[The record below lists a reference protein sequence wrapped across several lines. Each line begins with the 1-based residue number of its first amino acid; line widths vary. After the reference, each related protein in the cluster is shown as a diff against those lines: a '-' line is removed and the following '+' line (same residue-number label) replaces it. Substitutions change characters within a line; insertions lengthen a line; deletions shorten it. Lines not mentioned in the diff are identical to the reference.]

1 MDVIT
6 THVNADFDALAS
18 LVAAKKYYPDALIV
32 FPGSQEKKVSDFLST
47 SNTLPDI
54 KKIRE
59 IHFDD
64 ITRLILVDVRS
75 PARIGRFAEILDKK
89 SLAIHIYDHHPNI
102 DADITGHKEVIETV
116 GATTTIFTEM
126 LKKDKISITP
136 AEATLLMLGIYE
148 ETGSLIFPSTTVRD
162 LTAASYLLK
171 KGANLNIVS
180 NFITREMGPE
190 EIDLLNELIQSS
202 REFVIHD
209 IRIKIAK
216 ASRESYIRDI
226 AALAHKICDIED
238 TDTIFLLVMMVDRIQ
253 VIARSQTPQVDA
265 SEILHEIGG
274 GGHPQA
280 ASAVVRDMSLEETE
294 NKLLDIL
301 KMKIHPSKTAGD
313 IMTSPVKCIPWSSTI
328 KTTEK
333 TMTRYEVNVL
343 PVLKGKAFYGLISRE
358 VVEKALF
365 HGFGSSRVTEFCTT
379 GGPSV
384 TPSTSISVIEKQMI
398 EQNHRFMP
406 VLESHKVVG
415 AITRTDLLRSLY
427 ESVLRKNSI
436 VTREQLTEKPSIGK
450 NLTAALR
457 SKFPHEV
464 LNLLKLSGRVAR
476 DLGFTA
482 YLVGGSIRDLLRGES
497 NLDIDIVVEG
507 NGIDFARA
515 LGRVLDVKVK
525 SHKRFGTAVV
535 ITDFLKFDVATARIE
550 YYESPAALPQV
561 EMSSIKKDLYRRDFT
576 INTLAVRLNPD
587 HFGQLIDYFG
597 GQKDIKERTIRILH
611 NLSFIEDPTRAFR
624 AIRFSERFGFKIS
637 KHTINL
643 IKTAVRINLFDKL
656 SGARMY
662 DELNLLFLET
672 EPVKAVNRLSEF
684 DLLKFIHPSLKITKS
699 LEDTFNAIHETISWF
714 KLLFFEED
722 LNIPHLYLMA
732 LIEELTP
739 GERGEALNRLQV
751 PQKARSEI
759 LEGIDKSNR
768 ALSGLPTASK
778 KEVYYLLLSLN
789 TREVLFTMARAKE
802 KREKKAA
809 SLFLT
814 ELRNTRPELSGKD
827 LQTMGY
833 APGPGFKKILTA
845 LLDARLEGKIKSRED
860 EITFLNQYFPLNAAP
875 HM

>member
-6 THVNADFDALAS
+6 THLNADFDALAS

-32 FPGSQEKKVSDFLST
+32 FPGSQEKKVRDFISA

-54 KKIRE
+54 KKIRD

-75 PARIGRFAEILDKK
+75 PARIGRFTEILDHKG
-89 SLAIHIYDHHPNI
+89 LAIHIYDHHLNI
-102 DADITGHKEVIETV
+102 DKALTGQKEVIETV

-202 REFVIHD
+202 REYVIHD

-216 ASRESYIRDI
+216 ASRETYIRDI
-226 AALAHKICDIED
+226 AALAHKIRDIED
-238 TDTIFLLVMMVDRIQ
+238 TDTIFLLVMMEDRVQ
-253 VIARSQTPQVDA
+253 VIARSNTPEVDA

-294 NKLLDIL
+294 NKLLDTL
-301 KMKIHPSKTAGD
+301 KKKIHPSKTAGD
-313 IMTSPVKCIPWSSTI
+313 IMTSPVKCITWSSTI

-343 PVLKGKAFYGLISRE
+343 PVLKGNAFYGLISRE

-365 HGFGSSRVTEFCTT
+365 HGFIRSRVAEFCTT
-379 GGPSV
+379 GGPAV
-384 TPSTSISVIEKQMI
+384 APSTSISFIEKQMI
-398 EQNHRFMP
+398 EQNQRFMP
-406 VLESHKVVG
+406 VLENHKVVG

-427 ESVLRKNSI
+427 ESVLRKNRI
-436 VTREQLTEKPSIGK
+436 ITREQLTEKPSIGK
-450 NLTAALR
+450 NLTSVLKSR
-457 SKFPHEV
+457 FPDEIF
-464 LNLLKLSGRVAR
+464 NLLTLSGKVAE
-476 DLGFTA
+476 DLGFSA
-482 YLVGGSIRDLLRGES
+482 YLVGGSIRDLLRGEA
-497 NLDIDIVVEG
+497 NFDIDIVIEG
-507 NGIDFARA
+507 DGIAFARA
-515 LGRVLDVKVK
+515 LGKTLNVKVK

-535 ITDFLKFDVATARIE
+535 ITDFLKFDVATARTE
-550 YYESPAALPQV
+550 YYECPAALPRI
-561 EMSSIKKDLYRRDFT
+561 EMSSIKKDFYRRDFT
-576 INTLAVRLNPD
+576 INTMAVRLNPD

-643 IKTAVRINLFDKL
+643 IKTAVRINLFNKL

-672 EPVKAVNRLSEF
+672 GPVKAVKKLSEF
-684 DLLKFIHPSLKITKS
+684 DLLKFIHPALKITKS

-722 LNIPHLYLMA
+722 LNISHLFLMA

-739 GERGEALNRLQV
+739 GERGETLQRLQV
-751 PQKARSEI
+751 PKKARDEI
-759 LEGIDKSNR
+759 LDGIDQSNR
-768 ALSGLPTASK
+768 ALSGLPHASEK
-778 KEVYYLLLSLN
+778 DVYYLLLSLN
-789 TREVLFTMARAKE
+789 TRAVLFTMARAKG
-802 KREKKAA
+802 KQAKKAV

-814 ELRNTRPELSGKD
+814 DLRNTRPELSGKD
-827 LQTMGY
+827 LRTMGY
-833 APGPGFKKILTA
+833 APGPGYKEILTA
-845 LLDARLEGKIKSRED
+845 LLDARLDGKIKSRED
-860 EITFLNQYFPLNAAP
+860 EIIFVKENF
-875 HM
+875 

>member
-6 THVNADFDALAS
+6 THLNADFDALAS

-32 FPGSQEKKVSDFLST
+32 FSGSQEKKVRDFLST
-47 SNTLPDI
+47 ANDLPDI
-54 KKIRE
+54 KKIR
-59 IHFDD
+59 D
-64 ITRLILVDVRS
+64 IQLQDIDRLILVDVRS

-89 SLAIHIYDHHPNI
+89 GLAIHIYDHHPHI
-102 DADITGHKEVIETV
+102 KSDITGHQELIESV

-126 LKKDKISITP
+126 LKKDKISISP

-148 ETGSLIFPSTTVRD
+148 ETGSLLFPATTVRD

-202 REFVIHD
+202 TEYVIHD

-216 ASRESYIRDI
+216 AYRETYIGDI
-226 AALAHKICDIED
+226 AGLAHKIRDIED
-238 TDTIFLLVMMVDRIQ
+238 TDTIFLLVMMEERVQ
-253 VIARSQTPQVDA
+253 VIARSHTPEVDV

-280 ASAVVRDMSLEETE
+280 ASAVVRNMSVEETE
-294 NKLLDIL
+294 NKLLLTL
-301 KMKIHPSKTAGD
+301 KRKIHPSKTAGD
-313 IMTSPVKCIPWSSTI
+313 IMTSPVKCIPWSSSM

-333 TMTRYEVNVL
+333 IMTRYEVNVL
-343 PVLKGKAFYGLISRE
+343 PVLKGNAFYGLISRE
-358 VVEKALF
+358 AVEKALF
-365 HGFGSSRVTEFCTT
+365 HGFGGSRVAEFCTT
-379 GGPSV
+379 DSPAV

-398 EQNHRFMP
+398 EQNQRFMP
-406 VLESHKVVG
+406 VLENHKVVG

-427 ESVLRKNSI
+427 ESVLRKNRI
-436 VTREQLTEKPSIGK
+436 MTREQLTDKPSLGK
-450 NLTAALR
+450 NLSSTLR
-457 SKFPHEV
+457 SRFPREV
-464 LNLLKLSGRVAR
+464 FNLLKLSGRVAR

-482 YLVGGSIRDLLRGES
+482 YLVGGSIRDLLRSES
-497 NLDIDIVVEG
+497 NLDIDIVIEG

-515 LGRVLDVKVK
+515 LGKILNVKVK

-535 ITDFLKFDVATARIE
+535 ITDFLKFDVATARTE
-550 YYESPAALPQV
+550 YYESPAALPRV

-597 GQKDIKERTIRILH
+597 AQKDIKERTIRILH

-656 SGARMY
+656 SGTRMY

-672 EPVKAVNRLSEF
+672 EPVKAVKKLSEF
-684 DLLKFIHPSLKITKS
+684 DLLKFIHPALKITKS
-699 LEDTFNAIHETISWF
+699 LEDTFKAIHETISWF
-714 KLLFFEED
+714 KLLFIEED
-722 LNIPHLYLMA
+722 LNISHLFLMA

-739 GERGEALNRLQV
+739 GERGEALQRLQV

-759 LEGIDKSNR
+759 LHGIDESNR
-768 ALSGLPTASK
+768 ALSGLPNASVK
-778 KEVYYLLLSLN
+778 NVYYLLRSLN
-789 TREVLFTMARAKE
+789 TQTILFTMAKAKD
-802 KREKKAA
+802 KTEKKAI

-814 ELRNTRPELSGKD
+814 ELRHSRPELSGKD
-827 LQTMGY
+827 LQTLGY

-845 LLDARLEGKIKSRED
+845 LLDARLDGKIKSRED
-860 EITFLNQYFPLNAAP
+860 EIVFVKSAFPQ
-875 HM
+875 

>member
-1 MDVIT
+1 MDIIT
-6 THVNADFDALAS
+6 THLNADFDALAS
-18 LVAAKKYYPDALIV
+18 LVAAKKYYPHALLV
-32 FPGSQEKKVSDFLST
+32 FPGSQEKQVRDFLST
-47 SNTLPDI
+47 SDNLPDI
-54 KKIRE
+54 KKFKD
-59 IHFDD
+59 IHLED

-89 SLAIHIYDHHPNI
+89 GLAIHIYDHHPRI
-102 DADITGHKEVIETV
+102 SSDITGQKEIIESV

-190 EIDLLNELIQSS
+190 EIALLNELIQSS
-202 REFVIHD
+202 REYVIHD

-216 ASRESYIRDI
+216 ASRETYIGDI
-226 AALAHKICDIED
+226 AALAHKIRDIED
-238 TDTIFLLVMMVDRIQ
+238 TDTIFLLVMMEDRVQ
-253 VIARSQTPQVDA
+253 VIARSHTPEVDV
-265 SEILHEIGG
+265 SEILREIGG

-294 NKLLDIL
+294 QKLLDTL
-301 KMKIHPSKTAGD
+301 KKKIHPSKTAGD
-313 IMTSPVKCIPWSSTI
+313 IMTSPVKCIPWSSTM
-328 KTTEK
+328 KATEK

-343 PVLKGKAFYGLISRE
+343 PVLKGNVYYGLISRE

-365 HGFGSSRVTEFCTT
+365 HGFGRSRVSEFCTT
-379 GGPSV
+379 GGPAV
-384 TPSTSISVIEKQMI
+384 MPSTSINVIEKQMI
-398 EQNHRFMP
+398 EQNQRFMP
-406 VLESHKVVG
+406 VLEKQKVVG

-427 ESVLRKNSI
+427 ESVLRKNRI
-436 VTREQLTEKPSIGK
+436 MTREQLTEKPSVGK
-450 NLTAALR
+450 DLASTLR
-457 SKFPHEV
+457 SRFPSEV
-464 LNLLKLSGRVAR
+464 FDLLKLSGRVAR

-497 NLDIDIVVEG
+497 NLDIDIVIEG

-515 LGRVLDVKVK
+515 LGKILSVKVK
-525 SHKRFGTAVV
+525 SHRRFGTAVV
-535 ITDFLKFDVATARIE
+535 ITDFLKFDVATARTE
-550 YYESPAALPQV
+550 YYESPAALPRV

-576 INTLAVRLNPD
+576 INTMAVRLNPD

-624 AIRFSERFGFKIS
+624 AIRFAERFGFRIS
-637 KHTINL
+637 KHTMNL

-656 SGARMY
+656 SGTRMY

-672 EPVKAVNRLSEF
+672 DPVKAFQRLAEF
-684 DLLKFIHPSLKITKS
+684 DLLKFIHPALKMTKS
-699 LEDTFNAIHETISWF
+699 LEDTFNAIYETVSWF
-714 KLLFFEED
+714 RLLFFEED
-722 LNIPHLYLMA
+722 LNISHLYLMA
-732 LIEELTP
+732 LIEGLTLE
-739 GERGEALNRLQV
+739 EREEALRRLQV
-751 PQKARSEI
+751 PQKTLNEI
-759 LEGIDKSNR
+759 LEGIHQSDS
-768 ALSGLPTASK
+768 ALPGLSGASLK
-778 KEVYYLLLSLN
+778 DIYYLLVLLN
-789 TREVLFTMARAKE
+789 TQTVLFTMARARGKE
-802 KREKKAA
+802 EKKAV

-814 ELRNTRPELSGKD
+814 ELRHTRPELSGKD
-827 LQTMGY
+827 LQSMGY

-845 LLDARLEGKIKSRED
+845 LLDARLEGKVKSRED
-860 EITFLNQYFPLNAAP
+860 EMIFVKKHFS
-875 HM
+875 

>member
-18 LVAAKKYYPDALIV
+18 LVAAQKYYPDALLV
-32 FPGSQEKKVSDFLST
+32 FPGSQEKKVRDFLST
-47 SNTLPDI
+47 SDSLPDI
-54 KKIRE
+54 RKIKD
-59 IHFDD
+59 IDLDD
-64 ITRLILVDVRS
+64 IDRLILVDVRS
-75 PARIGRFAEILDKK
+75 PGRIGRFAGILDKK
-89 SLAIHIYDHHPNI
+89 GLAVHIYDHHPRI
-102 DADITGHKEVIETV
+102 PSDITGHKEVIESV
-116 GATTTIFTEM
+116 GATATIFTEM
-126 LKKDKISITP
+126 LKKDKISLSP

-180 NFITREMGPE
+180 NFITRELGPE
-190 EIDLLNELIQSS
+190 EIALLNELIQSS
-202 REFVIHD
+202 TEYVIHD

-216 ASRESYIRDI
+216 ASRETYMGDI
-226 AALAHKICDIED
+226 AGLAHKVRDIED
-238 TDTIFLLVMMVDRIQ
+238 TDTVFLLVMMEDRVQ
-253 VIARSQTPQVDA
+253 VIARSQTPEVDV
-265 SEILHEIGG
+265 SEILHDIGG

-280 ASAVVRDMSLEETE
+280 ASAVVRDMSLQETE
-294 NKLLDIL
+294 EKLLHIL
-301 KMKIHPSKTAGD
+301 KRKIHPTKTAGD
-313 IMTSPVKCIPWSSTI
+313 IMTSPVKCIPWSSTM
-328 KTTEK
+328 KTAEK

-343 PVLKGKAFYGLISRE
+343 PVLRGPSFYGLISRE
-358 VVEKALF
+358 IVEKALF
-365 HGFGSSRVTEFCTT
+365 HGFGSSRVAEFCTT
-379 GGPSV
+379 DSPAV

-398 EQNHRFMP
+398 EQNQRFMP
-406 VLESHKVVG
+406 VLENHKVVG

-427 ESVLRKNSI
+427 ESLLRKNRI
-436 VTREQLTEKPSIGK
+436 ETREQLSEKPSVGK
-450 NLTAALR
+450 NLASALR
-457 SKFPHEV
+457 SRFPREV
-464 LNLLKLSGRVAR
+464 FNLLKLSGEVAR

-497 NLDIDIVVEG
+497 NLDIDIVIEG
-507 NGIDFARA
+507 NGIDFART
-515 LGRVLDVKVK
+515 LGTILNVKVK

-535 ITDFLKFDVATARIE
+535 ITDFLKFDVATARTE
-550 YYESPAALPQV
+550 YYESPAALPRV

-576 INTLAVRLNPD
+576 INTMAVKLNPD

-597 GQKDIKERTIRILH
+597 AQKDIKERTIRILH

-656 SGARMY
+656 SGTRMY

-672 EPVKAVNRLSEF
+672 EPVKAINRLSEF
-684 DLLKFIHPSLKITKS
+684 DLLKFIHPALKVTRQ
-699 LEDTFNAIHETISWF
+699 LEDTFNAINETISWF

-722 LNIPHLYLMA
+722 LNISHLFLMA

-739 GERGEALNRLQV
+739 GERGEALRRLQV
-751 PQKARSEI
+751 PQKARREI
-759 LEGIDKSNR
+759 LDGIDQSNR
-768 ALSGLPTASK
+768 ALSGLPNASEK
-778 KEVYYLLLSLN
+778 DVYYLLLSLN
-789 TREVLFTMARAKE
+789 TQTVLFTMAKAKGKE
-802 KREKKAA
+802 EKKAI

-845 LLDARLEGKIKSRED
+845 LLDARLKGKIRSRED
-860 EITFLNQYFPLNAAP
+860 EIEFVKQHYS
-875 HM
+875 